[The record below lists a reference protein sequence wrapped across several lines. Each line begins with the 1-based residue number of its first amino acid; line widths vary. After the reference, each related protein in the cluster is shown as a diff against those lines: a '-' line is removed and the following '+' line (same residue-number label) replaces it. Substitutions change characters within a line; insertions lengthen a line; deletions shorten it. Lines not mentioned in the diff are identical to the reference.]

1 VIEQATDEYDKWL
14 IARRPKRRP
23 PLPPESK
30 LEIERPSKE
39 YPEWLQQKRPGQ
51 PPITPVATPT

>member
-1 VIEQATDEYDKWL
+1 MIMTSGLLRDALKEGY
-14 IARRPKRRP
+14 RY
-23 PLPPESK
+23 PLESK

-39 YPEWLQQKRPGQ
+39 YPKWLQQKRPGQ